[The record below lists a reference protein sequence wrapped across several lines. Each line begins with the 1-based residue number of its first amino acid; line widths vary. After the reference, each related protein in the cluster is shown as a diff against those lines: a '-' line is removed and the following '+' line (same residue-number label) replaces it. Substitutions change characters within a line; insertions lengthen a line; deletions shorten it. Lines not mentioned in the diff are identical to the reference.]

1 MLFSIDVVIKDKS
14 YEFLNYYTNV
24 IKNVV
29 ITYNIVDMLMKKIKF
44 VIDINIY
51 SKYDKDRS

>member
-1 MLFSIDVVIKDKS
+1 MLFNIDVVIKDKS

-44 VIDINIY
+44 VVDINIY
-51 SKYDKDRS
+51 SKYD